1 MSYVA
6 LYRKFRPRTFDEVK
20 GQDHVVRTLRN
31 QVKTNR
37 LQHAYLFTG
46 TRGTGKTSVAK
57 ILARAVN
64 CEHPEEGNPCGE
76 CRLCRNILAGT
87 SMNVIEIDA
96 ASNNGVDHIRDIIEE
111 VQYRP
116 TDGNYKVYII
126 DEVHMLSQGAFNA
139 LLKTLEEPP
148 DYVIFILAT
157 TEVGRIPVT
166 ILSRCQRYDFRRISS
181 ETIASRMRELTL
193 LEGVEAEEKALRFI
207 ARAADGS
214 MRDALSLLDR
224 AIAFYM
230 GETLTY
236 EKALKALGEADTGVY
251 CTLTGELFRGDAGG
265 ALRTLGK
272 MLAEGV
278 EVGQFLSDYIWFLR
292 NLLIVQTASAE
303 DAAELIDL
311 SEEHMR
317 DLADTAAQGDP
328 ETTMRYIRVL
338 SDLMSR
344 IRFAANRRVLAE
356 TGILLLAKPQ
366 TDTQTDAL
374 YGRIRQLEE
383 QMEAILSGMTA
394 LPSKAETPPKPK
406 EQPPEDAVPLPDAA
420 PDDLKKVVSGWKQL
434 IAQMPDGLLKNRLKE
449 AGRPQFQE
457 ESLENRLYVE
467 LNSVTNP
474 TADLLLTDKD
484 HIDEN
489 RRELERFIERM
500 FGFHIDV
507 ELHAAESRPSG
518 VKNIDIRETM
528 RNNIMMDVEV
538 EPDPP
543 DGGGLFTEGGE

>member
-64 CEHPEEGNPCGE
+64 CEHPEDGNPCGE

-193 LEGVEAEEKALRFI
+193 LEGVEAEDKALRFI

-236 EKALKALGEADTGVY
+236 EKVLKALGEADTAVY
-251 CTLTGELFRGDAGG
+251 CTLTEELLRGDAGG

-272 MLAEGV
+272 MLGEGV
-278 EVGQFLSDYIWFLR
+278 EVGQFLADYIWFLR
-292 NLLIVQTASAE
+292 NLLIVQTASPE

-317 DLADTAAQGDP
+317 DLAEVAAQGEP
-328 ETTMRYIRVL
+328 ESTMRFIRVL

-366 TDTQTDAL
+366 TDRESDAL
-374 YGRIRQLEE
+374 YGRVRQLEE
-383 QMEAILSGMTA
+383 QLESILSGMTA
-394 LPSKAETPPKPK
+394 LPAKAETQVKTKEPPV
-406 EQPPEDAVPLPDAA
+406 EDAVPLPDAA
-420 PDDLKKVVSGWKQL
+420 PDDLRSVISGWKQL

-449 AGRPQFQE
+449 AGRPQFRE
-457 ESLENRLYVE
+457 DTLENRLFVE

-474 TADLLLTDKD
+474 TADLLLTDKE

-489 RRELERFIERM
+489 RMELEKFIERM

-518 VKNIDIRETM
+518 VKNVDIMETM

-538 EPDPP
+538 EPDVP
-543 DGGGLFTEGGE
+543 DDDGLFTEGGE